1 MEEANQMLEV
11 IDSKDRKVMSDRS
24 FGFRDMASLAIIGDY
39 AVIGT
44 FRMIDLDGIIADS
57 AENGMRYFLNGR
69 GAEAAEALELADDL
83 HEAGCL
89 TTRRHGQLAELIRR
103 NKAGKDGPTP
113 NGGMKYAIRIASKNG
128 FYVSGVD
135 GAGGRLR
142 FVPSR
147 RLDPDVFDL
156 GMRHGL
162 IWMKPEDFGQ
172 AFGSDSAAADR
183 ECALTIDAI
192 NRFRRGMQVV
202 NVLHAIP
209 VTRIDD
215 CTYSCGQESWRR
227 ITGEMW
233 IDQLEELLGKL
244 GASDISCALR
254 NGVAVC

>member
-1 MEEANQMLEV
+1 MLEV
-11 IDSKDRKVMSDRS
+11 IDSNGRKVMPDRS

-57 AENGMRYFLNGR
+57 AGNGMRYFFNGR
-69 GAEAAEALELADDL
+69 GAKATGALELADDL

-89 TTRRHGQLAELIRR
+89 TTRRHGQLSELIRR
-103 NKAGKDGPTP
+103 NKARKDGPTS

-135 GAGGRLR
+135 GAGDRLR

-147 RLDPDVFDL
+147 RLDPDAFDL

-202 NVLHAIP
+202 NVLHVIP
-209 VTRIDD
+209 VTRISQG
-215 CTYSCGQESWRR
+215 TYACGSEGWRR
-227 ITGEMW
+227 ITGDIW
-233 IDQLEELLGKL
+233 TDQLEKLLEKL
-244 GASDISCALR
+244 CASDISHALR
-254 NGVAVC
+254 NGVVIR